1 MGATEVVLVLIVL
14 VLLLGGGLVAWRLFG
29 RKQEGRSDL
38 PHVPESGTWKPVSS
52 TPARYRKAPA
62 GERGQGPMNQ
72 YDPIGMRVGDKVLL
86 RQQPGQVVATIGYT
100 EDVYAWTAVLVA
112 QGVHRTWLS
121 VISTS
126 TGAGIEIVE
135 WERLPAMPA
144 EPTAREVTVRGTTYL
159 FEESGTAQYDAHG
172 EVDLPGSGLSQ
183 YVDFQVGDERLSF
196 EQFDGGSWEASIGK
210 VLPIGDLVR
219 AT

>member
-1 MGATEVVLVLIVL
+1 MEI
-14 VLLLGGGLVAWRLFG
+14 VLLLVVVVLGVGGLLAWRGGLFG
-29 RKQEGRSDL
+29 KKQRRMDL
-38 PHVPESGTWKPVSS
+38 PHIPDSGTWKPVSS

-62 GERGQGPMNQ
+62 GQRGQGPANE
-72 YDPIGMRVGDKVLL
+72 YDPIGMRVGDKVLM

-121 VISTS
+121 VVSTS

-135 WERLPAMPA
+135 WERLPAMPG
-144 EPTAREVTVRGTTYL
+144 EPTAREVTVREVTYL
-159 FEESGTAQYDAHG
+159 FEESGTAHYDAHG
-172 EVDLPGSGLSQ
+172 EVDLPGSGMSQ
-183 YVDFQVGDERLSF
+183 YVDFHAGDKRLSF
-196 EQFDGGSWEASIGK
+196 ENFDGTGWEASIGE